1 MQKKEYKKGFSIGE
15 VLIAAFILTV
25 GVVSAVTLLTRSIVD
40 TIDSR
45 NLVIASQLAQEGT
58 ELVRNQ
64 RDNNTV
70 TGSLIFDH
78 FPADGGGPEYC
89 SMDYRSDLICVS
101 GAVETLLYNGEK
113 FYEHQS
119 GNPTSFSRRIV
130 IARDGSLA
138 TVDSMVVWQEGVF
151 PPDPKGCTFSQKC
164 VRATSKLTEWHVDD
178 GI

>member
-70 TGSLIFDH
+70 TAAWTIGLI
-78 FPADGGGPEYC
+78 
-89 SMDYRSDLICVS
+89 
-101 GAVETLLYNGEK
+101 
-113 FYEHQS
+113 
-119 GNPTSFSRRIV
+119 
-130 IARDGSLA
+130 
-138 TVDSMVVWQEGVF
+138 
-151 PPDPKGCTFSQKC
+151 
-164 VRATSKLTEWHVDD
+164 
-178 GI
+178 